1 MSAPTRIAEQHR
13 PTTSLP
19 TGYRVVDLD
28 EHDRDEVLVLDSWAF
43 PGPLT
48 DAQARDLALPISW
61 HRARGIRFEG
71 ELVAFHASYP
81 FTEFPVPGA
90 RTAVAGLTWVGVHP
104 GHRRRGLLRAM
115 IADHFRRSLERH
127 EAASALFAAEPAIY
141 GRFGYG
147 KAADDVRLTVARGA
161 ELRDVPGWRDLRVR
175 IERLDPAVHGPV
187 LAAVH
192 GRVGRPGWATRQT
205 AELRAAFLDDPEPM
219 RDGAESMRV
228 AVVER
233 TGEPVGYALFR
244 RKPSW
249 QVAGPRGTAYL
260 REVVA
265 PEADV
270 ARALWGVLLDLD
282 HMAEV
287 ETWLLAPDDPI
298 THLLVDLRAARPRL
312 SDNLWVRVLDVP
324 AALSARRYA
333 AEVDVVLE
341 IDDPQLPANT
351 GLWRLVGGPDGAS
364 VTASRDVPDLS
375 LDVRELGAV
384 YLGGVGLGSL
394 ARAGL
399 VGEHSTGSA
408 DRVGTAFG
416 WAQAPVCSWV
426 F

>member
-1 MSAPTRIAEQHR
+1 MAATTSTTAHHR
-13 PTTSLP
+13 PAVPLP
-19 TGYRVVDLD
+19 TGYRLVDLD
-28 EHDRDEVLVLDSWAF
+28 ASDRDEVLVLDSWAF
-43 PGPLT
+43 PGPLS
-48 DAQARDLALPISW
+48 DAQAQELALPISW
-61 HRARGIRFEG
+61 HRARGIRDDH
-71 ELVAFHASYP
+71 ELVALHASYP

-115 IADHFRRSLERH
+115 ITDHFARSLQRH
-127 EAASALFAAEPAIY
+127 EAVSALFAAEPAIY

-147 KAADDVRLTVARGA
+147 KAADDVRLTVPRGA

-175 IERLDPAVHGPV
+175 IERLDREVHGPV

-192 GRVGRPGWATRQT
+192 GRIERPGWATRQT
-205 AELRAAFLDDPEPM
+205 PELRAAFLDDPEPM

-233 TGEPVGYALFR
+233 AGEPVGYALFR
-244 RKPSW
+244 RKPAW

-260 REVVA
+260 RETVA
-265 PEADV
+265 PAADV

-287 ETWLLAPDDPI
+287 ETWLLAPDDPVM
-298 THLLVDLRAARPRL
+298 HLLVDLRAARPRL

-333 AEVDVVLE
+333 TEVDAVLE
-341 IDDPQLPANT
+341 VADPLLPGNA
-351 GLWRLVGGPDGAS
+351 GRWRLVGGPDGAA
-364 VTASRDVPDLS
+364 VTSTRDTPDLS
-375 LDVRELGAV
+375 LDVRELGAA
-384 YLGGVGLGSL
+384 YLGGVGLGAL

-399 VGEHSTGSA
+399 VTEHSPGAA

-416 WAQAPVCSWV
+416 WSQAPVCSWV